1 MDIGFALN
9 YTNLYL
15 IDITPDK
22 PTHTWARLGCGITG
36 VEVDDSDNTS
46 DSSYYDSEGVT
57 ATDVTGTTIG
67 YKFSG
72 EREYNDPAQNYVAS
86 LRTVSGAKR
95 KTYLRHINPMGE
107 VLTGLGTITDIVDG
121 GGDANSKGTFEFGF
135 HYAGNPT
142 YEGSPASVLP
152 ESITAA
158 DVTVQVG
165 QTLAYDT
172 KVSPA
177 TANKFCVFA
186 SSDTSIATV
195 TDDGSVTGIAK
206 GECEISLKSVVLPSV
221 TAKIKCTVIDSVM
234 NPGGTDV
241 TGEQGGEHKEE
252 PVEEPDENHGESVAG
267 H

>member
-36 VEVDDSDNTS
+36 VEADDSDNTS

-95 KTYLRHINPMGE
+95 KTYLRHINPKGE

-121 GGDANSKGTFEFGF
+121 GGDANSKGSFEFGF

-142 YEGSPASVLP
+142 YEGTPAAVLP
-152 ESITAA
+152 ESVSASEISVAA
-158 DVTVQVG
+158 GKTTPIKPQVTP
-165 QTLAYDT
+165 
-172 KVSPA
+172 SN
-177 TANKFCVFA
+177 ANQFCVYA

-195 TDDGSVTGIAK
+195 ADDGTVTGVSQ

-221 TAKIKCTVIDSVM
+221 TGKARCTV
-234 NPGGTDV
+234 T
-241 TGEQGGEHKEE
+241 EAEE
-252 PVEEPDENHGESVAG
+252 
-267 H
+267 